1 MGELERKKLENSQNL
16 EFVRTYLAK
25 TNLSGEIAK
34 HPRFDTILW
43 KISALMQRVGVKA
56 FSSEAVSLL
65 SSNLII
71 VKDGSVVI
79 VEDANQKDFVA
90 STKYYFDESD
100 ATLKRIVCGKNN
112 DESEMTS
119 ISTYDDDGIEQG
131 LLISQKCV
139 DGSKFYSNSNRVPG
153 RIDMI
158 RIQRILEKNGERKT
172 LADVLQIRTF
182 CVAYE
187 DIYPSADDIDPLDF
201 IHLSFLGVPP
211 IYRDLDPEELRII
224 EDCDGEVFP
233 LDDDNKARQLKDAI
247 DTNKFYGRSRKFE
260 GAIARYLDIED
271 RLLDGEQL

>member
-16 EFVRTYLAK
+16 EFVRAYLAK
-25 TNLSGEIAK
+25 TNISGEIVK
-34 HPRFDTILW
+34 HTRFDTILW
-43 KISALMQRVGVKA
+43 KLSTLMQRIGVKA
-56 FSSEAVSLL
+56 FSPEAVSLL
-65 SSNLII
+65 ASNLI
-71 VKDGSVVI
+71 VAKDGSVVI
-79 VEDANQKDFVA
+79 VEDANQSDFVA

-100 ATLKRIVCGKNN
+100 ATLKRIICSKNN

-119 ISTYDDDGIEQG
+119 ISTYDADGIEQN

-139 DGSKFYSNSNRVPG
+139 DGSKYYTNTSRVPD

-158 RIQRILEKNGERKT
+158 KIQRISEKNGERKT
-172 LADVLQIRTF
+172 LEDVLQIRAF

-187 DIYPSADDIDPLDF
+187 DIYPTADDIDPLDF
-201 IHLSFLGVPP
+201 IHLSFLGVPA
-211 IYRDLDPEELRII
+211 IYRDLDSEELKVI

-247 DTNKFYGRSRKFE
+247 DTNKFYGRTRKFE
-260 GAIARYLDIED
+260 RAIARYLDIED